1 MANSKIRINSKFYLF
16 FICFLQISL
25 TSSSQPK
32 TLGCWLNYNN
42 QVRLSNNTG
51 FIFDYQFRNYTF
63 IHDFE
68 QSIIRGSIYYRIK
81 KHNLHLSAGAA
92 YANTSKYNARNDA
105 KINTDE
111 NRLFQQLLFG
121 NQFGRISINHRYR
134 LEQRYF
140 KVQDIL
146 RFRYSLNLQCPLNKK
161 EIVPGAVYLSLSNE
175 IFINNKT
182 PNFDRFRTIGE
193 IGYFISPSFR
203 VESGLLWQILEKSN
217 RCQIRF
223 SVLQTIDLSKK

>member
-1 MANSKIRINSKFYLF
+1 MANSKINFNCKF
-16 FICFLQISL
+16 CFLLICALQVSF
-25 TSSSQPK
+25 TTYAQPE

-42 QVRLSNNTG
+42 QVRLSNKIG
-51 FIFDYQFRNYTF
+51 FIFDYQYRNYAF

-68 QSIIRGSIYYRIK
+68 QSIIRGSMYYRIE
-81 KHNLHLSAGAA
+81 KHNLQFSAGAA

-105 KINTDE
+105 KLNTDE
-111 NRLFQQLLFG
+111 NRLFQQILFG
-121 NQFGRISINHRYR
+121 NHFGSLYINHRYR

-146 RFRYSLNLQCPLNKK
+146 RFRYNLNIQCPINKK

-175 IFINNKT
+175 IFINNKN
-182 PNFDRFRTIGE
+182 PHFDRFRTIAE

-203 VESGLLWQILEKSN
+203 VESGLIWQILEKSD
-217 RCQIRF
+217 RCQLRF
-223 SVLQTIDLSKK
+223 SVLQTIDFSKK

>member
-1 MANSKIRINSKFYLF
+1 MS
-16 FICFLQISL
+16 
-25 TSSSQPK
+25 
-32 TLGCWLNYNN
+32 GC
-42 QVRLSNNTG
+42 R
-51 FIFDYQFRNYTF
+51 
-63 IHDFE
+63 
-68 QSIIRGSIYYRIK
+68 
-81 KHNLHLSAGAA
+81 

-182 PNFDRFRTIGE
+182 PNFDRFRNIGE

-223 SVLQTIDLSKK
+223 SVLQTIDLSKKIKLLIYSFFIIY